1 MPAVKYI
8 RCWDT
13 SLAKDSP
20 KMDFRSGTS
29 EYESRVMFS
38 DMFLMLAN
46 VQVHILSLNIQCQS
60 GIVFV
65 LCFIT
70 VRLWRLQIVVSND
83 SKLPLVEN
91 GVVLWRCPCCEYIV
105 HCIQSCR
112 KWTFWRF
119 NGLGA
124 CSSVGSEHAKWLC
137 AGRKLVNEAWHCTVP
152 CREVNIGRTHFTML
166 DNVLF
171 GSDHNPAEKKM
182 KLSFVFLEHTPLL
195 LDGQKFAQSGIKN
208 AVVFAQSGI
217 KA

>member
-1 MPAVKYI
+1 MSAEVTFSLEMPAVKYI

-70 VRLWRLQIVVSND
+70 VRL
-83 SKLPLVEN
+83 
-91 GVVLWRCPCCEYIV
+91 
-105 HCIQSCR
+105 
-112 KWTFWRF
+112 
-119 NGLGA
+119 
-124 CSSVGSEHAKWLC
+124 
-137 AGRKLVNEAWHCTVP
+137 
-152 CREVNIGRTHFTML
+152 
-166 DNVLF
+166 
-171 GSDHNPAEKKM
+171 
-182 KLSFVFLEHTPLL
+182 
-195 LDGQKFAQSGIKN
+195 
-208 AVVFAQSGI
+208 
-217 KA
+217 